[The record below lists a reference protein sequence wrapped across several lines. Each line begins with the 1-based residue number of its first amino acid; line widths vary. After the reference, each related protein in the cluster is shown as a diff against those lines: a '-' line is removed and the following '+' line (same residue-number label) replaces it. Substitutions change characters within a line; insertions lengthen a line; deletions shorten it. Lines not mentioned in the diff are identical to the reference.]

1 MRGRGVAGS
10 NPSNTTGD
18 SGVGTDGREVHR
30 TYEDADA
37 MVGELRNLRDG
48 ARAAVSLLQRGNGEG
63 NTTMGGEDG
72 GDDNGRRDS
81 VPEYTGGDA
90 FGADRRRSVRFAAA
104 EERCREP

>member
-1 MRGRGVAGS
+1 M
-10 NPSNTTGD
+10 TGD

-37 MVGELRNLRDG
+37 MVGELRNLHDG
-48 ARAAVSLLQRGNGEG
+48 ARAAVSLLQRRNSEG
-63 NTTMGGEDG
+63 NAAMGGEYG
-72 GDDNGRRDS
+72 GDGNGRRDS

-90 FGADRRRSVRFAAA
+90 FGADRRRSVRFAVA